1 MLVGGSGLY
10 IDAVCKG
17 IDELPD
23 PDDKLRELLKSR
35 LKNEGLES
43 LRNELYKLD
52 PEYYQ
57 IVDIN
62 NPNRIIRALEVC
74 LMTGKT
80 YTQFRLKSSKT
91 RPFKILKLGLN
102 RPRKELY
109 DQIERRVDGMIAS
122 GLIDEVKSLDNHRH
136 LNALNTVG
144 YKEIFS
150 YLNGTISLDEA
161 VEKIKTNTRRYA
173 KRQLTWFKR
182 DPSISWFHPEEVEKI
197 KEHLKANIS

>member
-1 MLVGGSGLY
+1 MY
-10 IDAVCKG
+10 IDAVCNG

-23 PDDKLRELLKSR
+23 PDEKLRESLKSR
-35 LKNEGLES
+35 LKSDGLES
-43 LRNELYKLD
+43 LRIELNKLD
-52 PEYYQ
+52 PDYYQ

-80 YTQFRLKSSKT
+80 YTQFRLKSYKP
-91 RPFKILKLGLN
+91 RPFKILKVGLN

-109 DQIERRVDGMIAS
+109 DQIEKRVDEMIAS
-122 GLIDEVKSLDNHRH
+122 GLIDEVKSLVKHHH

-150 YLNGTISLDEA
+150 YLNGSMSLDEA
-161 VEKIKTNTRRYA
+161 VGKIKTNTRRYA

-182 DPSISWFHPEEVEKI
+182 DPSISWFHPDEVEKI
-197 KEHLKANIS
+197 KAHLKANIS